1 MTLDFHCSTCNKSVS
16 SINSTECNLCLTQ
29 THFECNNLNL
39 VDGQVIKNA
48 NKSWFYLQ
56 CSKNIFPFSNINNC
70 KLSLT
75 GNSGEK
81 QFSYDNELN
90 SINTCLVSNPP
101 ENLTSLL
108 NQFNN
113 FSSDQKHNSDNI
125 RNISK

>member
-1 MTLDFHCSTCNKSVS
+1 M
-16 SINSTECNLCLTQ
+16 
-29 THFECNNLNL
+29 
-39 VDGQVIKNA
+39 
-48 NKSWFYLQ
+48 
-56 CSKNIFPFSNINNC
+56 FPFSNINNC